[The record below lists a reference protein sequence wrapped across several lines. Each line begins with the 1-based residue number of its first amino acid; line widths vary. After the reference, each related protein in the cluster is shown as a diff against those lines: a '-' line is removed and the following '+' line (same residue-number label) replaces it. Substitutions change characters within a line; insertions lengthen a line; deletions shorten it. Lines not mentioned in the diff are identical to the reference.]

1 MSGTLYLLPNVVSGT
16 PASDVLPQETLAAAR
31 RIERFFAE
39 AAKSA
44 RAALKAMEH
53 PKRIADL
60 TIEEIGHDPDPAK
73 IDAWL
78 APVLAGE
85 DAAIISESGC
95 PGIADPGAQI
105 VSRAH
110 ALGIRVKPLVGPS
123 SILLALMASGLDG
136 QRFRFSGY
144 LPIAADERR
153 SAILKLEAASRASET
168 QLFIETP
175 YRNTQMLESL
185 LETLHPD
192 TRVLTATDITGPNES
207 IRMLTC
213 AAWKALP
220 QEARELPKLP
230 TVFGLL
236 AGAKHA
242 PRYAPE
248 GAAHK
253 GPAGGPKARRA
264 AAGAAPT
271 KSRRPRRAGSE
282 GARR

>member
-1 MSGTLYLLPNVVSGT
+1 MSGTLYLLPNAVSGT
-16 PASDVLPQETLAAAR
+16 PAAAVLPAETLAAAR

-44 RAALKAMEH
+44 RAALKAMDH
-53 PKRIADL
+53 PKRIAEL
-60 TIEEIGHDPDPAK
+60 TIEEIGHDPDPAR

-85 DAAIISESGC
+85 DAAIISESGS

-123 SILLALMASGLDG
+123 SILLALMASGFDG

-144 LPIAADERR
+144 LPIAADERKA
-153 SAILKLEAASRASET
+153 AIAKLEAQSRSSET

-185 LETLHPD
+185 LSTVHPS
-192 TRVLTATDITGPNES
+192 TRILVATDITGEAES
-207 IRMLTC
+207 IRML
-213 AAWKALP
+213 AAADWLKLP
-220 QEARELPKLP
+220 AAARELPKLP

-236 AGAKHA
+236 ALAAHA

-248 GAAHK
+248 GAAKKGAAHK
-253 GPAGGPKARRA
+253 GRRDEARR
-264 AAGAAPT
+264 G
-271 KSRRPRRAGSE
+271 RGPRRGDAS
-282 GARR
+282 